1 MQTKTLNPAVLI
13 LPLLI
18 LNVMIAIVVHP
29 FNLAGF
35 IVMNVTA
42 IVLTLAGRRLLRK

>member
-1 MQTKTLNPAVLI
+1 MQSKTLSRAVLI

-18 LNVMIAIVVHP
+18 LNVMVAAVVHP

-42 IVLTLAGRRLLRK
+42 IVLTLGGIRLLRK